1 MQSMADFLNRL
12 NEVTESKEDSEKDT
26 LGSRTLAKLGL
37 TECLDSQQLF
47 KQYLAAIKTDT
58 LPEESQMLV

>member
-12 NEVTESKEDSEKDT
+12 NEVTDSKEDSEKET
-26 LGSRTLAKLGL
+26 LGSRTLGKLGL
-37 TECLDSQQLF
+37 TESLDNQQLF